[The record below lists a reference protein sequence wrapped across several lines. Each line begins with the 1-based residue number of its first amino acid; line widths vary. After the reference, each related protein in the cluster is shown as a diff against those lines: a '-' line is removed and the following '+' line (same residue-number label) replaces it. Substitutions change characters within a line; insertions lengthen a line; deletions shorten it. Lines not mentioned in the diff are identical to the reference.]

1 VEQELLE
8 AGIRSYVSLPISA
21 QGEFIGSFSLGA
33 DYPDAYDQEQ
43 IQIAREV
50 ADLLAIATRQAQ
62 LRNTLEQANAELKAA
77 LQSKD
82 QMIRNVSHEL
92 RTPLTIMYG
101 HSELLASGD
110 LGPLTP
116 EQEHSSQ
123 VILEQGERLRF
134 MVERILALQT
144 FDAQMLHREQ
154 IDLDIWLPE
163 LVTRWQPRSARTASN
178 IQFELET
185 LSVPPLLADSELL
198 RQVIVNLL
206 DNAVKFSPQGGVV
219 RIRAQVEDG
228 QAIVAV
234 SDDGI
239 GIPPEKLPRLFE
251 RFYQVDGSATRRY
264 GGMGIGLALCRAIV
278 QAHGGRI
285 WAESRGEGHGSS
297 FYVSLPLTKETFGGR
312 GSEVSY
318 ALPVRAG

>member
-1 VEQELLE
+1 
-8 AGIRSYVSLPISA
+8 
-21 QGEFIGSFSLGA
+21 
-33 DYPDAYDQEQ
+33 
-43 IQIAREV
+43 
-50 ADLLAIATRQAQ
+50 
-62 LRNTLEQANAELKAA
+62 
-77 LQSKD
+77 
-82 QMIRNVSHEL
+82 
-92 RTPLTIMYG
+92 
-101 HSELLASGD
+101 
-110 LGPLTP
+110 
-116 EQEHSSQ
+116 
-123 VILEQGERLRF
+123 
-134 MVERILALQT
+134 
-144 FDAQMLHREQ
+144 
-154 IDLDIWLPE
+154 LPE
-163 LVTRWQPRSARTASN
+163 LVTRWQSRSARTASN

-185 LSVPPLLADSELL
+185 LSVPPLLADSDLL

-312 GSEVSY
+312 GGEVSY